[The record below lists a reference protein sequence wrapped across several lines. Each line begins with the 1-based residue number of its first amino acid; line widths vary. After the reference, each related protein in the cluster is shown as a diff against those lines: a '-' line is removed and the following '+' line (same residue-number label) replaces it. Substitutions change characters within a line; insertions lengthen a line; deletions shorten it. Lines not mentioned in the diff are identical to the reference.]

1 MIVAVDQKVD
11 DSIIDEAVVKKRVIG
26 FGVGDADG
34 VSPSEAK
41 SICHGANIIVP
52 APQVLPT
59 GQLGQ

>member
-1 MIVAVDQKVD
+1 MIIAVEEKVD
-11 DSIIDEAVVKKRVIG
+11 HSIIDEAVLQKRVIG
-26 FGVGDADG
+26 FGVGNADG

-59 GQLGQ
+59 RQVAQ